1 MSMDTNKE
9 AQGIDREQI
18 PETITFRTADRMTYG
33 ALGYDGNELMAFIS
47 GYDLEIKFNLR
58 LINSLADAEACADA
72 LAQVFY
78 DALMEQLLNEK
89 ADFVKPPG
97 YKPATLSE
105 KEGRT
110 GVRQD
115 NEHAG

>member
-18 PETITFRTADRMTYG
+18 PETITFRT
-33 ALGYDGNELMAFIS
+33 
-47 GYDLEIKFNLR
+47 
-58 LINSLADAEACADA
+58 ADAEACADA

-110 GVRQD
+110 DVRQD